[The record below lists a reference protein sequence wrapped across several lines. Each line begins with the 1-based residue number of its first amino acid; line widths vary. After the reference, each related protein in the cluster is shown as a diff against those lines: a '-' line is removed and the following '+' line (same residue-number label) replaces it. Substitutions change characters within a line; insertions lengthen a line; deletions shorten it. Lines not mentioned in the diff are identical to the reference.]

1 MKAFL
6 IFRNLGD
13 QQGTVVEADYF
24 DIEHSV
30 LMFYKVFPQEGFK
43 TTIKDRVILAIN
55 AQNWMRVESVEDLKE
70 TREKYSLD
78 QHGQATKGAHDA
90 QR

>member
-13 QQGTVVEADYF
+13 LQGTVVEADYF
-24 DIEHSV
+24 DIEHGV
-30 LMFYKVFPQEGFK
+30 LMFYKIFPQEGTK
-43 TTIKDRVILAIN
+43 IPTKDRVILAIN

-78 QHGQATKGAHDA
+78 QHGQATKGAKYA
-90 QR
+90 QQ